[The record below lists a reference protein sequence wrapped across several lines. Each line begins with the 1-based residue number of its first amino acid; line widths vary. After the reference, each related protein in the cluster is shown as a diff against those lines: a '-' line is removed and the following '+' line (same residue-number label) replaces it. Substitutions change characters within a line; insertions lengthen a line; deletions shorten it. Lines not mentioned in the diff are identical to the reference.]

1 MTRERRPL
9 VMTADAELLDDML
22 GAAAAVGVAVDVAV
36 DPHVCGPQWT
46 TAPLVL
52 IGQDVMPALIGVALR
67 PRPGVLLVGRGT
79 PGEVERTGAAR
90 VGAEDVIG
98 LPGGETALLE
108 RLADLD
114 DPPASGRV
122 IGVIPGRGGAGAS
135 VLAAAVALTAA
146 SRGDAA
152 WLIDLDPLGGG
163 ADAGLGA
170 ELETGARWDDLSSI
184 AGRLSSRA
192 LRDALPEVCGVAVL
206 ACGGRSDADPAPA
219 AVRAVLSATRR
230 SGGMAVVDLPRHAG
244 KVLDE
249 ALAAVDE
256 VLLVVPAEVRAVLAA
271 RQLVRRFSSPPP
283 DVRAVVR
290 GVADGLPPHEV
301 ARGLGLS
308 LAGDYSEEPAIC
320 AALLNGDP
328 RDLVRGTE
336 LGALCRR
343 ILDRSASQLR
353 AS

>member
-1 MTRERRPL
+1 VTREGRPL
-9 VMTADAELLDDML
+9 MMTADAELLDDML
-22 GAAAAVGVAVDVAV
+22 GAATAVGVAVDVAV
-36 DPHVCGPQWT
+36 DPHACHPQWT
-46 TAPLVL
+46 AAPLVV
-52 IGQDVMPALIGVALR
+52 IGEDIMPALIDATLR

-79 PGEVERTGAAR
+79 PGEVKRIAAAR
-90 VGAEDVIG
+90 VGVEGVVG
-98 LPGGETALLE
+98 LPGGETVLLE
-108 RLADLD
+108 RLADLV

-122 IGVIPGRGGAGAS
+122 IGVLPGRGGAGAS

-170 ELETGARWDDLSSI
+170 ELETGIRWDDLGSV
-184 AGRLSSRA
+184 AGRVSSRA

-219 AVRAVLSATRR
+219 AVHAVLAAARR
-230 SGGMAVVDLPRHAG
+230 GGGTAVVDLPRHPG
-244 KVLDE
+244 EVLDE

-271 RQLVRRFSSPPP
+271 RQLVRRFSSPPA
-283 DVRAVVR
+283 DVRVVVR

-308 LAGDYSEEPAIC
+308 LAGDYCEEPAVC